1 MKPLKERLSITIDG
15 DVVIKLKEWAEK
27 YDRSVSQVVNII
39 LKDYL
44 NAKSL
49 PADVRD
55 TLHGK

>member
-15 DVVIKLKEWAEK
+15 DVVIKLKDWAEK

-44 NAKSL
+44 NAKEL